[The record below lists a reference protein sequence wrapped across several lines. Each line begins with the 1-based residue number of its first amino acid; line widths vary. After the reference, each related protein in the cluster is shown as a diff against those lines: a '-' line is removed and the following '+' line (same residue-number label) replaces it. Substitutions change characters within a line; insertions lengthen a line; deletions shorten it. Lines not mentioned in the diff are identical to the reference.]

1 MRKYSDFLTLFKFKE
16 KIRLVEEIS
25 ESMNN
30 TDTQYVSVGDFL
42 NMHKTVLNETS
53 LVSEIPNK
61 CTEEKARQ
69 KHQF

>member
-1 MRKYSDFLTLFKFKE
+1 M
-16 KIRLVEEIS
+16 EEIS

-30 TDTQYVSVGDFL
+30 TDIQYVSVGDFL
-42 NMHKTVLNETS
+42 NMRKTVLNETS

>member
-1 MRKYSDFLTLFKFKE
+1 
-16 KIRLVEEIS
+16 
-25 ESMNN
+25 MNN

-42 NMHKTVLNETS
+42 NMRKTVLNETS

-61 CTEEKARQ
+61 CTEEKVRQ